1 MAQAKS
7 VDADVDAGSASSN
20 ADLRQRLRRALE
32 QLPSV
37 RLALL
42 FGSQAKGTAG
52 AHSDVDVAVVAPREN
67 LLAIGAA
74 LSRACGQTVDVVS
87 LEDPGFALLEE
98 LVNDSEP
105 IFEATAGVAATWRSH
120 ALSELELDRPGFTR
134 MRDAW
139 LERVAQEGF

>member
-1 MAQAKS
+1 MVQAKS
-7 VDADVDAGSASSN
+7 GNAGVDARNATSAS
-20 ADLRQRLRRALE
+20 DLRQRLRRALE

-42 FGSQAKGTAG
+42 FGSQAKGTAS
-52 AHSDVDVAVVAPREN
+52 ANSDVDVAVLAPREN

-74 LSRACGQTVDVVS
+74 LGRACGQTVDVVS

-139 LERVAQEGF
+139 LKRVAQEGF